1 MSTLSALQEEL
12 RRKEAEE
19 TRVRAEYESFTT
31 RIQEIFS
38 QERPLEIELRQQRS
52 IIQDTNASQAQ
63 KDAALDRAL
72 GLEQELRV
80 LENQTLRLRDQ
91 QSAFQ
96 RNRLEPIQRE
106 IYGPGGLQEQVRQA
120 ETQQSAQAAQGPK
133 TNSAGETATEAQQA
147 NAAGAN
153 NQTPAGPSEKANAT
167 GEVSAAPANTV
178 PSNADSATTSVA
190 EGTTAP
196 PRLPDGSPSTTG
208 GFRIDISGTGPQGT
222 ALQVT
227 TPNIATPEANNNL
240 VSYIYKATRVV
251 SKFQQG
257 KFTQDIEGVQIFF
270 ELPRIKNNPDLNR
283 SLTPTPTTAPP
294 PVTTNVARSQS
305 QGTVAQTAKTP
316 GIYNSGVSYANQSQ
330 DGSLESEIGASR
342 FLPTG
347 AFESEGSPDLEA
359 DQSYTVAPLE
369 INPPSTENNTD
380 ISPAR
385 PQQDLQSNTT
395 NTALQ
400 QGAREY

>member
-1 MSTLSALQEEL
+1 
-12 RRKEAEE
+12 
-19 TRVRAEYESFTT
+19 
-31 RIQEIFS
+31 
-38 QERPLEIELRQQRS
+38 
-52 IIQDTNASQAQ
+52 
-63 KDAALDRAL
+63 
-72 GLEQELRV
+72 
-80 LENQTLRLRDQ
+80 
-91 QSAFQ
+91 
-96 RNRLEPIQRE
+96 
-106 IYGPGGLQEQVRQA
+106 LQEQVRQA